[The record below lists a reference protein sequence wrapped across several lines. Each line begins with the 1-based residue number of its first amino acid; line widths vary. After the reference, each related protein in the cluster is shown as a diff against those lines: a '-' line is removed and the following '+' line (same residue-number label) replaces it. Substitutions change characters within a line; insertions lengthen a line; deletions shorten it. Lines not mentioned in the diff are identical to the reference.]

1 MSKFQIFLIVLY
13 LFFFGAVG
21 GWVLE
26 LLFRRFFSGANP
38 ERKWLN
44 PGFLFGPC
52 LPLYG
57 FGTVLLFI
65 LSELDHQLFGSFSGT
80 FWYYPVMF
88 VVMALAMT
96 LLEYIVGVV
105 SFKGFHLRLWDYS
118 KQWGNIQGLIC
129 PAFSVLWA
137 AVSAVYYF
145 CVHPYILD
153 ALDWLSRNLAFSF
166 VIGFFFGVFTIDLV
180 YSAKLVSRIRKFAD
194 EHDVVIKVENLKAH
208 IRQRQEE
215 RREKYSFLFAYRSR
229 SELLEHLREAQ
240 ETWEERRRK

>member
-1 MSKFQIFLIVLY
+1 MNMFLTLAY
-13 LFFFGAVG
+13 LFFIGSTL
-21 GWVLE
+21 GWVAE
-26 LLFRRFFSGANP
+26 LLYRRFLSGANP
-38 ERKWLN
+38 ERKWIN
-44 PGFLFGPC
+44 PGFCVGPYV
-52 LPLYG
+52 PLYG
-57 FGTVLLFI
+57 SGLCILYLLASI
-65 LSELDHQLFGSFSGT
+65 GEKN
-80 FWYYPVMF
+80 
-88 VVMALAMT
+88 
-96 LLEYIVGVV
+96 GV
-105 SFKGFHLRLWDYS
+105 D
-118 KQWGNIQGLIC
+118 
-129 PAFSVLWA
+129 WA

>member
-1 MSKFQIFLIVLY
+1 MNLFLTLAY
-13 LFFFGAVG
+13 LFFIGSVL

-26 LLFRRFFSGANP
+26 LFYRRFISGANP
-38 ERKWLN
+38 ERKWIN
-44 PGFLFGPC
+44 PGFCVGPYV
-52 LPLYG
+52 PLYG
-57 FGTVLLFI
+57 FGLCILFVLAYIGDAHEVNTTGGKL
-65 LSELDHQLFGSFSGT
+65 L
-80 FWYYPVMF
+80 MF
-88 VVMALAMT
+88 LGMAVSMT
-96 LLEYIVGVV
+96 AIEYIAGIV
-105 SFKGFHLRLWDYS
+105 SLKFMKIRLWDYS

-129 PAFSVLWA
+129 PAFSALWA

-166 VIGFFFGVFTIDLV
+166 VIGYFFGVFTIDLV
-180 YSAKLVSRIRKFAD
+180 YSAKLVSRIRKFAA
-194 EHDVVIKVENLKAH
+194 EHEVVIKVENLKAH

-240 ETWEERRRK
+240 ETWEQRKHK

>member
-1 MSKFQIFLIVLY
+1 MNLFLTLAY
-13 LFFFGAVG
+13 LFFIGSVL

-26 LLFRRFFSGANP
+26 LFYRRFISGANP
-38 ERKWLN
+38 ERKWIN
-44 PGFLFGPC
+44 PGFCVGPYV
-52 LPLYG
+52 PLYG
-57 FGTVLLFI
+57 FGLCILFVLAYIGDAHEVNTTGGKL
-65 LSELDHQLFGSFSGT
+65 L
-80 FWYYPVMF
+80 MF
-88 VVMALAMT
+88 LGMAVSMT
-96 LLEYIVGVV
+96 AIEYIAGIV
-105 SFKGFHLRLWDYS
+105 SLKFMKIRLWDYS

-129 PAFSVLWA
+129 PAFSALWA

-166 VIGFFFGVFTIDLV
+166 VIGYFFGVFTIDLV

-194 EHDVVIKVENLKAH
+194 EHEVVIKVENLKAH

-240 ETWEERRRK
+240 ETWEQKKHK